1 MSPTIAIMG
10 SGSWGT
16 AFAQI
21 VADSERNHVVR
32 IWGRN
37 RETIDEI
44 NSRHTNSKFHPGV
57 SLPEKISATT
67 DPAEALAGAN
77 VVILAV
83 PAQTLRE
90 NLRTWG
96 HFVPKSAIVVSLLK
110 GFERGTHA
118 RMSEVISEELGIDSG
133 HIAVATGPNLAG
145 EIIKRE
151 PAAVVIAC
159 TKEENAV
166 ELQDAFAVPYFRP
179 YTSIDVVGCEVAG
192 TIKNVMALAVGMASG
207 LGMGDNTKA
216 TVITRGLAET
226 TRLGVAL
233 GADSMTFAGLAGM
246 GDLVATCSSPL
257 SRNRSFGE
265 RLGRGLGLSQAQ
277 SETKTTAEGVSS
289 AAAVLDLARE
299 HGVDMPIVEAVVDV
313 VANGMPPKEVVRRL
327 MSRTTRSEH

>member
-1 MSPTIAIMG
+1 MSLTIAVMG

-21 VADSERNHVVR
+21 LADSERNHVVR

-37 RETIDEI
+37 QETIDEI
-44 NSRHTNSKFHPGV
+44 NAKSTNSKFHPGFT
-57 SLPEKISATT
+57 LPKQITATT
-67 DPAEALAGAN
+67 DPATALHSAE
-77 VVILAV
+77 VVVLAV

-90 NLRTWG
+90 NLKSWG
-96 HFVPKSAIVVSLLK
+96 HHVPKSAIVVSLLK

-118 RMSEVISEELGIDSG
+118 RMSEVIQEELGIDESQ
-133 HIAVATGPNLAG
+133 IAVVTGPNLAG

-226 TRLGVAL
+226 TRLGVVL
-233 GADSMTFAGLAGM
+233 GADPMTFAGLAGM

-289 AAAVLDLARE
+289 AAAVLDLAQE

>member
-1 MSPTIAIMG
+1 MSLTLAIMG

-21 VADSERNHVVR
+21 VADSLHRHTIR
-32 IWGRN
+32 IWGRDPEVVAEVN
-37 RETIDEI
+37 TL
-44 NSRHTNSKFHPGV
+44 HTNSKFHPGIV
-57 SLPEKISATT
+57 LSERITATT
-67 DPAEALAGAN
+67 NAQAALLEAD

-90 NLRTWG
+90 NLKRWG
-96 HFVPKSAIVVSLLK
+96 HFVPKHAIVVSLLK
-110 GFERGTHA
+110 GFERDTHA
-118 RMSEVISEELGIDSG
+118 RMSEVIREELGVDSSQ
-133 HIAVATGPNLAG
+133 IAVATGPNLAG

-166 ELQDAFAVPYFRP
+166 ELQDACATAYFRP

-192 TIKNVMALAVGMASG
+192 TLKNVMALAVGMASG

-226 TRLGVAL
+226 TRLGIAL